1 MARFEGTIF
10 NDIINGTALADRV
23 EGKAGNDQIYG
34 WGGNDLLKGD
44 EGNDFISG
52 GGGNDVM
59 NGDDGDDRLF
69 GNSGNDVLEGGL
81 GNDRLTGGTGA
92 DTFVFGDVGG
102 GRDFI
107 TDFAD
112 GVDRIAF
119 DLDTVNSMADLT
131 ITQLSSGN
139 TLVAWDTGSVVV
151 VGITAADLSSADF
164 IF

>member
-10 NDIINGTALADRV
+10 NDIINGTSLADRV
-23 EGKAGNDQIYG
+23 EGKAGNDLIYG

-44 EGNDFISG
+44 EGNDTING
-52 GGGNDVM
+52 GGGSDVL
-59 NGDDGDDRLF
+59 NGDAGDDRLF

-81 GNDRLTGGTGA
+81 GNDRLTGGSGA

-102 GRDFI
+102 GRDYI
-107 TDFAD
+107 TDFSD

-119 DLDTVNSMADLT
+119 DLDTVNSMADLA

-139 TLVAWDTGSVVV
+139 TLVAWDTGSVVL
-151 VGITAADLSSADF
+151 VGISPDQLSALDF
-164 IF
+164 VF